1 MIVKMVFI
9 PYNTHFISTTY
20 EYLNPIAS
28 SYLVTSYYTSGV
40 TVIDASNPYNLQEVA
55 FFDTSPNYSGSEFE
69 GCWGAYPYLPSG
81 LILASDQQTGLHIL
95 EITGPILGC
104 TNEDASNYNPDANQ
118 DDGSCLIVGCTDPVA
133 ENYNPEAN
141 VEYNDICEYLC
152 DQFFID
158 SPSVQTE
165 IVANFGETLTI
176 EALGEGDIF

>member
-1 MIVKMVFI
+1 MIHHRI
-9 PYNTHFISTTY
+9 IC
-20 EYLNPIAS
+20 
-28 SYLVTSYYTSGV
+28 
-40 TVIDASNPYNLQEVA
+40 
-55 FFDTSPNYSGSEFE
+55 SEFE

-158 SPSVQTE
+158 PPSVQTE

-176 EALGEGDIF
+176 EALGEGDIFWIDETKTSSIMALFYN